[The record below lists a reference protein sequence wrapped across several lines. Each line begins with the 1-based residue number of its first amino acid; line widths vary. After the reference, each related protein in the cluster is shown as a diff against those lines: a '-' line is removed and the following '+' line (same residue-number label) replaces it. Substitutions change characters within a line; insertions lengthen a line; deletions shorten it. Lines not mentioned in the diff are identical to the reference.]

1 MVRAPHELALRV
13 LHRLPAQR
21 WGEVSTFLGHFGR
34 FATVCRAAA
43 SRGELAVD
51 VLRAGDEVGA
61 VVVSFEFAGRISYD
75 QGGRI
80 PTQRW
85 RTAGT
90 VLLSRVFED
99 AARRGLR
106 EGDLLRGDEAYKAVF
121 ADGQRELWRLRSAIG
136 WRAHVALPVDLAA
149 ERGRRLAGRTRRWLR
164 SNRRRSRISAQ

>member
-61 VVVSFEFAGRISYD
+61 VVVSFEFAGRISYY
-75 QGGRI
+75 QSGRI

-106 EGDLLRGDEAYKAVF
+106 EGDLLRGDEAYKALF
-121 ADGQRELWRLRSAIG
+121 ADGQRELWRLRCAVG
-136 WRAHVALPVDLAA
+136 WRARVALPVDLAA
-149 ERGRRLAGRTRRWLR
+149 ERGRRLAGRTGLGLR
-164 SNRRRSRISAQ
+164 SNRRRTRMSAQ